1 MKVGS
6 GQRVVGSL
14 ELFTAHCPLPTAHC
28 PLPTANYPLFSEKDL
43 AERGLIIAI
52 DGPAG
57 AGKSSVA
64 RAVARRLGYLF
75 INTGAM
81 YRAVAWKALQEG
93 VSLEDAGAV
102 GRLAQDSLIELTGD
116 VDSMRVLIDGRDVTA
131 EISTPP
137 VGRAA
142 SIVSA
147 ISAVRR
153 ALVARQQQ
161 MGRAGGV
168 VMEGR
173 DIGTQVFPDAGIKI
187 YLDASSEARAQRRY
201 DEDLARG
208 VAVASPEEMKEEIE
222 QRDHRDRSRAD
233 SPLLRAED
241 AIYIDS
247 STMTIGEVVVQILE
261 IAERSEERVR
271 NKRK

>member
-1 MKVGS
+1 M
-6 GQRVVGSL
+6 
-14 ELFTAHCPLPTAHC
+14 PTG
-28 PLPTANYPLFSEKDL
+28 FSEKDL

-57 AGKSSVA
+57 AGKSTAA

-81 YRAVAWKALQEG
+81 YRAVAWKALRED
-93 VSLEDAGAV
+93 VSLDDAGAV
-102 GRLAQDSLIELTGD
+102 GRLARESLIELAGD
-116 VDSMRVLIDGRDVTA
+116 VDSMRVLIDGRDITDEIVT
-131 EISTPP
+131 PQ
-137 VGRAA
+137 VGQAA
-142 SIVSA
+142 SIVST

-173 DIGTQVFPDAGIKI
+173 DIGTQVFPDAEVKI
-187 YLDASSEARAQRRY
+187 YLDASSEARAERRHT
-201 DEDLARG
+201 EDLAKG
-208 VAVASPEEMKEEIE
+208 IHSGSLHATQAELEE
-222 QRDHRDRSRAD
+222 RDLRDKTRAD
-233 SPLLRAED
+233 SPLVQAED

-247 STMTIGEVVVQILE
+247 SGLTVEEVVEKIMI
-261 IAERSEERVR
+261 IAGRS
-271 NKRK
+271 

>member
-1 MKVGS
+1 M
-6 GQRVVGSL
+6 
-14 ELFTAHCPLPTAHC
+14 
-28 PLPTANYPLFSEKDL
+28 

-57 AGKSSVA
+57 AGKSTVA
-64 RAVARRLGYLF
+64 RDVARRLGYLF

-81 YRAVAWKALQEG
+81 YRAVAWKALREG
-93 VSLEDAGAV
+93 VSLDDAGAV
-102 GRLAQDSLIELTGD
+102 GRLAGESLIELTGE
-116 VDSMRVLIDGRDVTA
+116 VDSMRALIDGRDITD
-131 EISTPP
+131 EIATPQ
-137 VGRAA
+137 VGHAA
-142 SIVSA
+142 SMVST

-173 DIGTQVFPDAGIKI
+173 DIGTQVFPNADVKI
-187 YLDASSEARAQRRY
+187 YLDASPEARAQRRY

-222 QRDHRDRSRAD
+222 RRDHRDKTRID

-241 AIYIDS
+241 AVYIDS
-247 STMTIGEVVVQILE
+247 SAMMIDEVVEKILE
-261 IAERSEERVR
+261 IVK
-271 NKRK
+271 KRGHQ